1 MSGGTNNNGQLNT
14 SDSSAVGVVAVTASD
29 STVFNPPLRGLYVG
43 TTGAVAVT
51 CPDLSTAVFTAV
63 PAGLIIP
70 VLCSK
75 VLATGTTASTI
86 IGLV

>member
-1 MSGGTNNNGQLNT
+1 MPGTNANGQLNT
-14 SDSSAVGVVAVTASD
+14 SDASAVGVVAVTPSD
-29 STVFNPPLRGLYVG
+29 VTVFTPPLRGLYVG

-63 PAGLIIP
+63 PAGVILP

-75 VLATGTTASTI
+75 VLSTGTTASTI